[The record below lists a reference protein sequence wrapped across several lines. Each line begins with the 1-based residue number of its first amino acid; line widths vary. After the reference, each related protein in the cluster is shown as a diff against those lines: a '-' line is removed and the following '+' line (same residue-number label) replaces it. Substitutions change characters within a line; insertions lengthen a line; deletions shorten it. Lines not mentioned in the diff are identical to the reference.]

1 MRWLI
6 KDIKNALAQLGR
18 WQTWLIIG
26 LICLFALLAY
36 MIGSFAFK
44 TDSVLTSFRHTAS
57 ACREMTNGVIIFM
70 FCGMIFFLFT
80 GMLTLG
86 EFQQYFQYKQ
96 RGARHQARKALNW
109 AIGLTL
115 FTIVLAIAAL
125 IFFNSY
131 CR

>member
-6 KDIKNALAQLGR
+6 NDIKNALAQLRR

-36 MIGSFAFK
+36 LIGNFAFM
-44 TDSVLTSFRHTAS
+44 TDSVLTSFRQTAS

-80 GMLTLG
+80 GLLTLG
-86 EFQQYFQYKQ
+86 EFQQHFHYKQ
-96 RGARHQARKALNW
+96 YGARHQARRALIW
-109 AIGLTL
+109 AIGFAL
-115 FTIVLAIAAL
+115 FTIALAIAAL